1 MLSVSCFMFHA
12 SCFMSKILFIEDEE
26 ALQKSL
32 TKALEMEGYNVFSA
46 YDGQSGIDI
55 AEKERPDLILLDLI
69 LPKIDGFEVLKII
82 KTSSSTKDIPVIILT
97 NLEQIQSVEKLIE
110 YGPLNY
116 LVKANYSLDEIIEKI
131 KEALK

>member
-1 MLSVSCFMFHA
+1 MFHA